1 MQPTLLVGWFSLP
14 SASPFLTPGT
24 LRIAQRQGAPKHIAD
39 AWPTGVHSQQSM
51 AQLVTG
57 CLNAVTW
64 CHSPCAPV
72 TLVFAPVAVS
82 HVGSQSLVT

>member
-1 MQPTLLVGWFSLP
+1 M
-14 SASPFLTPGT
+14 
-24 LRIAQRQGAPKHIAD
+24 AQRQGVLKHIAD
-39 AWPTGVHSQQSM
+39 AWLTEVRSQQST

-72 TLVFAPVAVS
+72 ALVLAPVAVS